1 MPHGGRPRWLIWWTL
16 AEHAAARTS
25 LPRTDIAR
33 ADADIERAFAH
44 TGIGRAAVRFLAML
58 DRAWTDSRAR
68 RAIEPVRSEWTIL
81 ERTEAV
87 RAVGA
92 AVTVAAAV
100 SLALQAL
107 EPTPVGPL
115 SWLLPTL
122 CAAAG
127 IVALAL
133 ARPIVRIVESRHQ

>member
-1 MPHGGRPRWLIWWTL
+1 
-16 AEHAAARTS
+16 
-25 LPRTDIAR
+25 
-33 ADADIERAFAH
+33 
-44 TGIGRAAVRFLAML
+44 ML
-58 DRAWTDSRAR
+58 DGAWTDSRVR
-68 RAIEPVRSEWTIL
+68 RAIEPLRREWNIL
-81 ERTEAV
+81 DRTASV

-92 AVTVAAAV
+92 VAAVAAAV